1 MNDVELQ
8 RKLSD
13 MTTDVLVEIIID
25 LLNLVKEMELRM
37 NGEDQKEA
45 SSVVDFMLR
54 NMYK

>member
-13 MTTDVLVEIIID
+13 MTTDVLVEIIIT